1 MDLQKAIDDISNK
14 AGESV
19 EVTVGT
25 PESNET
31 PAVDTEVN
39 VGIGSMDSNV
49 SASIDQAISNVG
61 MTPEGGATAET
72 SAAVGAA
79 AVEAPVVTE
88 SATPAVAETTNM
100 ENAPTE
106 ANPEVSGENKDV
118 KLQVAEA
125 LLPVIDR
132 ANLDDN
138 AKAEVFQMLW
148 DNGNRD
154 TKVIAGMIKGANPD
168 MLSEMWKSL

>member
-1 MDLQKAIDDISNK
+1 MDLQKAIDDMSNK
-14 AGESV
+14 GESV

-25 PESNET
+25 PESNDA
-31 PAVDTEVN
+31 PAAGTEN
-39 VGIGSMDSNV
+39 VGIGSMDSSV

-61 MTPEGGATAET
+61 IAPESGATAET

-79 AVEAPVVTE
+79 AVEAPIVTE
-88 SATPAVAETTNM
+88 NPAPAATETPSTEGAPAGTT
-100 ENAPTE
+100 
-106 ANPEVSGENKDV
+106 PEVNSENKDV

-125 LLPVIDR
+125 LLPVIDQ
-132 ANLDDN
+132 ASLDDN
-138 AKAEVFQMLW
+138 AKGEVYRTLW
-148 DNGNRD
+148 DSGNRD